1 MNKQLKSGADKAL
14 IARLQSQLDEL
25 RQREEISERG
35 ELLFREYLNSV
46 DDDLVV
52 VEADGLG
59 GAILRVVQG
68 NYPMDYVIR
77 EERIF
82 STETEAEEAACSLC
96 DH

>member
-1 MNKQLKSGADKAL
+1 MNNQLISEDDKAL

-25 RQREEISERG
+25 RERLEIGERG
-35 ELLFREYLNSV
+35 ELLFREHLNSV

-68 NYPMDYVIR
+68 NYPVDHITR

-82 STETEAEEAACSLC
+82 STESEAEEAACSLC

>member
-1 MNKQLKSGADKAL
+1 MNDQLISEADKVL

-25 RQREEISERG
+25 RHRLEISERG
-35 ELLFREYLNSV
+35 ELIFREYLNSV

-59 GAILRVVQG
+59 GAILRVVDG
-68 NYPMDYVIR
+68 NYPMDYVTR
-77 EERIF
+77 EERKF